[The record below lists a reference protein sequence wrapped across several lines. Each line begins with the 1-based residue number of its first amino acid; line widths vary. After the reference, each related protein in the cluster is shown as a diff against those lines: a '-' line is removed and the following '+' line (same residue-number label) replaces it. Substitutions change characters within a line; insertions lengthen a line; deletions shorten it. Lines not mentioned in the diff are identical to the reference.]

1 MLSPEVGERAP
12 SELPKL
18 FGGSLFLVVLEVRAE
33 RKRRRWSQMRLA
45 SESGLSLP
53 TVIAAEAGRNVSL
66 ETAFRLSNAFE
77 RSPASDEAVLEAAE
91 A

>member
-1 MLSPEVGERAP
+1 
-12 SELPKL
+12 
-18 FGGSLFLVVLEVRAE
+18 
-33 RKRRRWSQMRLA
+33 MRLA